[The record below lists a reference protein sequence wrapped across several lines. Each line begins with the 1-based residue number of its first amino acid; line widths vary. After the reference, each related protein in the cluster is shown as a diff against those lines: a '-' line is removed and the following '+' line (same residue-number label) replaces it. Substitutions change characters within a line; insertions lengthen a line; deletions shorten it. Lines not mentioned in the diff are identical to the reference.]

1 MPNHVYT
8 RISIFD
14 PTKKQEKILKKIQK
28 AEGLCRYYKPFPKE
42 LDGIINGS
50 TSIDGNMVTHW
61 RDVDGKNVA
70 VSEKELTQ
78 LKEKYGATN
87 WYNWCNDNWG
97 TKWGCYEFGIDDEVI
112 AFTSAWSPIGDNIIQ
127 MFAKDFPSFIYSWE
141 EEQGYGSEMEFECGE
156 CVGQS
161 DYDCPVW
168 EEIEDVDTKDNSC
181 YTITKLLDEHPN
193 FENGV
198 GYYADYS
205 NDFLG
210 KTLEEAKAT
219 LNLDP
224 TIKSSVI

>member
-14 PTKKQEKILKKIQK
+14 PSKKQKKILDKIEK
-28 AEGLCRYYKPFPKE
+28 AGGLCRYYKPFPKQFDDIKNGCTTI
-42 LDGIINGS
+42 DGKSVKNWRTINGK
-50 TSIDGNMVTHW
+50 
-61 RDVDGKNVA
+61 DVP
-70 VSEKELTQ
+70 VSEQELKE
-78 LKEKYGATN
+78 LKEKYGAIN
-87 WYNWCNDNWG
+87 WYDWCCDNWG

-112 AFTSAWSPIGDNIIQ
+112 AFTSAWSPIGDNIIR

-161 DYDCPVW
+161 DYDCPEW
-168 EEIEDVDTKDNSC
+168 EEIEEVDTKDNSC
-181 YTITKLLDEHPN
+181 YTITKLLYEHPN

-198 GYYADYS
+198 GYYGDYS

-210 KTLEEAKAT
+210 KTLEEARAK